1 MSTPETEVKTAV
13 STEVHSVESRLTAL
27 ETAAKTWYEKH
38 VTAIAATLAAAVA
51 LLAGHLFWR

>member
-1 MSTPETEVKTAV
+1 MSTPEADVKAAASAEVASLT
-13 STEVHSVESRLTAL
+13 SRVTAL

-38 VTAIAATLAAAVA
+38 VTVIAAALSGAVC